1 MAENET
7 QTAAVGA
14 VEFVVSV
21 RGFQRP
27 GPLSLSPG
35 HRELTGGAA
44 SRLSQANTARA
55 PRSLSEYRRAM
66 ADSG

>member
-7 QTAAVGA
+7 QAAAVGA
-14 VEFVVSV
+14 VEFVVRV

-27 GPLSLSPG
+27 GPLSPE

>member
-7 QTAAVGA
+7 QAAAVGA

-27 GPLSLSPG
+27 GPLSPR

>member
-7 QTAAVGA
+7 QAAAVGA
-14 VEFVVSV
+14 VEFFVSV

-27 GPLSLSPG
+27 GPLSPG